1 MRLTSPAFGGGK
13 HERCRWDDAF
23 ADVLAACGVPDNRQ
37 RATSAVSSRSGPD
50 RNRAYREFMQFTWQ
64 EASARRLARS
74 HLTEATRIDDPARIC
89 ADVLGI
95 HAQVMSAAELA
106 IGIRSATVTRSDVRN
121 ALWRDRTLVKTR
133 GPRGTVHLVAT
144 ADLPM
149 WIGAL
154 SAMPAPRSTHPEPVR
169 MSHEQTELV
178 VAAIADAVA
187 DTELTVDELT
197 EAIVARTGTWAGD
210 RVMEAFQ
217 DKWPRWRQA
226 EAIAFHRGAVCFGAD
241 RGRRSTYTSPGRW
254 LPGFAPVAGAQ
265 TLVRRYL
272 WTYGP
277 STPAQFAR
285 WLGVPAGWAAAVFD
299 SLDDLVEVDFDG
311 EQCWVGAGDGPGS
324 HLAPPLRLLPYFDA
338 YLIGCHPRG
347 QLFAGAAAD
356 RALTGGQAGNVPALL
371 IDGRVAGVW
380 HQRRSGRKVHVTVE
394 PLAGMHARQHQ
405 ELLVQAARIGEILD
419 GTAELTVGTVA
430 VGAHA

>member
-1 MRLTSPAFGGGK
+1 MR
-13 HERCRWDDAF
+13 
-23 ADVLAACGVPDNRQ
+23 
-37 RATSAVSSRSGPD
+37 
-50 RNRAYREFMQFTWQ
+50 FTWQ

-89 ADVLGI
+89 ADVLGS

-154 SAMPAPRSTHPEPVR
+154 SAMPTPRSTHPEPVR

-210 RVMEAFQ
+210 RVME
-217 DKWPRWRQA
+217 
-226 EAIAFHRGAVCFGAD
+226 
-241 RGRRSTYTSPGRW
+241 
-254 LPGFAPVAGAQ
+254 
-265 TLVRRYL
+265 
-272 WTYGP
+272 
-277 STPAQFAR
+277 
-285 WLGVPAGWAAAVFD
+285 
-299 SLDDLVEVDFDG
+299 
-311 EQCWVGAGDGPGS
+311 
-324 HLAPPLRLLPYFDA
+324 
-338 YLIGCHPRG
+338 
-347 QLFAGAAAD
+347 
-356 RALTGGQAGNVPALL
+356 
-371 IDGRVAGVW
+371 
-380 HQRRSGRKVHVTVE
+380 
-394 PLAGMHARQHQ
+394 
-405 ELLVQAARIGEILD
+405 
-419 GTAELTVGTVA
+419 
-430 VGAHA
+430 